1 MNYPSDLK
9 TQTCI
14 GSSDVV
20 ITGKECRNKQD
31 VKICSPDCKYFLKE
45 KYSSVDFGLSKLT
58 EVGRGKVVT
67 FGRDVF
73 IPNMYECIV
82 CSVSNLE
89 LSVIDLTKIE
99 IDISF
104 KLKSR
109 VNRDIS
115 TKEVYEI
122 DKWKLNSVEME
133 TEYVPLLGVYTLNDE
148 PVKVVGGKYR
158 IDNRDEKIKRIG
170 NIINT
175 WMPYAKAEQK
185 PISVKGMPEF
195 EGQDYVAGIVCEGEH
210 FIGRNNCLYG
220 KLYLE
225 KEYSMTIECRYEREK
240 RKNMITELLVGLLF
254 PFPIVNYESFSIGIC
269 EELDLLPESEMNLVV
284 PTTEKVE
291 RLFMIPLE
299 GNTNNLAGGGFIK
312 VPFDKTKEAFY
323 YDKYLILMN
332 QFKLKIKDDIIISSK
347 WNDMPI
353 ALSVYNSINKLYEGK
368 FAPVKVIINNNGSQI
383 RKLRILFSI
392 EGITTDNSRE
402 VELKVHE
409 EKVFFLAPVLL
420 EEKIKEVTEITN
432 RICKV
437 QIFTRHGECIWN
449 DTKEVEVW
457 PRETFLHEIKND
469 GDDWQ
474 IDLNSYIARW
484 VTPHAKCVERI
495 VANAGIGNS
504 MSGIYA
510 KSQEKMLY
518 EIKAIYDEISQ
529 DIRYVTRSLSYAD
542 EGKGQRVCLPSLTMS
557 LKSGNCIDLTVL
569 LTSCLEAL
577 RYDVYIAFIKGH
589 AFLKVKF
596 SENYY
601 ECIEATDMGKF
612 DFAVALSHGRIIY
625 DENFESD
632 GTPKKE
638 GNILVEIKLSRKSN
652 ILPME

>member
-1 MNYPSDLK
+1 MNYPSDIK
-9 TQTCI
+9 TQPCV
-14 GSSDVV
+14 GSRNGI
-20 ITGKECRNKQD
+20 ITGKDCKSKQD
-31 VKICSPDCKYFLKE
+31 VKICSPDCKYFYKE
-45 KYSSVDFGLSKLT
+45 KYSSTDFGLSKLT

-67 FGRDVF
+67 FTRDVF

-82 CSVSNLE
+82 CNVRNLE
-89 LSVIDLTKIE
+89 ISVIDLTKIE

-104 KLKSR
+104 ELKSR
-109 VNRDIS
+109 VHRDIS

-122 DKWKLNSVEME
+122 DKWKLDSVEMQA
-133 TEYVPLLGVYTLNDE
+133 EYVPLLGIYTLNDD

-158 IDNRDEKIKRIG
+158 IDDRDEKIKRVG
-170 NIINT
+170 NILYT
-175 WMPYAKAEQK
+175 WMPYAKEEQK
-185 PISVKGMPEF
+185 PINVKGMPEF
-195 EGQDYVAGIVCEGEH
+195 EGQDYITGIVCEGEH

-225 KEYSMTIECRYEREK
+225 KEYSMTIECSYNREK
-240 RKNMITELLVGLLF
+240 RKNMITDLLVGLLL
-254 PFPIVNYESFSIGIC
+254 PFPIVNYKCFSVGIS
-269 EELDLLPESEMNLVV
+269 EELELLPESEMNLVI
-284 PTTEKVE
+284 PTAEKVE
-291 RLFMIPLE
+291 KLFMTPLE
-299 GNTNNLAGGGFIK
+299 GNTKNLSGGGFIK
-312 VPFDKTKEAFY
+312 VPFDKAKEPFY

-332 QFKLKIKDDIIISSK
+332 HFILKIKDDIIVSSK

-353 ALSVYNSINKLYEGK
+353 VLSVYNSINKLYEEK
-368 FAPVKVIINNNGSQI
+368 YAPVKLTINNNGSQI
-383 RKLRILFSI
+383 RKLRLLFSI
-392 EGITTDNSRE
+392 EGLTTDNSKE

-409 EKVFFLAPVLL
+409 EKVFLLAPVLL
-420 EEKIKEVTEITN
+420 EEKIKEVIELTN
-432 RICKV
+432 RIFKV

-449 DTKEVEVW
+449 DTKAVEIW
-457 PRETFLHEIKND
+457 PRETFLHEIRND
-469 GDDWQ
+469 GDDWK

-495 VANAGIGNS
+495 VANAGMGNG

-510 KSQEKMLY
+510 KSQDKMLY

-542 EGKGQRVCLPSLTMS
+542 EGKGQRVCLPSTTMS

-569 LTSCLEAL
+569 LSSCLEAL

-596 SENYY
+596 SENYF
-601 ECIEATDMGKF
+601 ECIEATDMGKY
-612 DFAVALSHGRIIY
+612 DFADALSHGRIIY
-625 DENFESD
+625 DENFESS

-638 GNILVEIKLSRKSN
+638 DNILVEIKLSRKSN